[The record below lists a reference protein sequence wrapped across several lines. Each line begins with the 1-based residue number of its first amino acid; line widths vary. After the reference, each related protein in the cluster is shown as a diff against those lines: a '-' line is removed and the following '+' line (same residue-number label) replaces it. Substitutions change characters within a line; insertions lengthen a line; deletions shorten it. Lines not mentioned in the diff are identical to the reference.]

1 MKDIRTDKL
10 LPFYD
15 AVVLGSGISGM
26 GMSLLLA
33 GIGEKVLLLE
43 KNPGIGGSMRRFS
56 RSGIPFDT
64 GFHFTQ
70 GLSSGSMGAMLQALG
85 IREDIEEIPLSTQ
98 IYFEDTGNVYPFPRG
113 QDNVRRSLCERFPDH
128 QDAISRYFKKEKEIF
143 LNTPMFDPEGKDSFF
158 QADAL
163 PEDFITLESYL
174 QELNLPE
181 EAKALLASFMTCH
194 GSLPDE
200 ISLADHCRVSYG
212 LMDDMVRFKNG
223 GQALINAFLKEAQR
237 LDIHIWSSCTVDSF
251 SEITRKHAG
260 KMRLTD
266 GKEIGFNHCIMTIHP
281 SEILRILPPEVVP
294 EDFRNRV
301 KEFQDTCSFFTLF
314 GRLLQPFPEFKD
326 GLYSCFSDSRIE
338 QLFGTSC
345 RSNRSNGFTISD
357 TRASFPVDSMTSPP
371 SSSYRHERR
380 GPGSRTDTAADGG
393 EGHVTGI
400 MLATE
405 DLPGGEQVRTLTAFQ
420 SVHPRETLRW
430 ENTSPG
436 KRPADYAAYK
446 ERKSRELSE
455 LIFRFLPPLRDKL
468 EILDSASM
476 LTYRDYLPPIGSAYG
491 IRRKTGQFN
500 LFGRLPL
507 RNCYAAGQNALLPG
521 AMGALLSSFAIFR
534 KIAGEEKYLA
544 LLRKRGLG
552 GK

>member
-1 MKDIRTDKL
+1 MKGVRTDKV

-43 KNPGIGGSMRRFS
+43 KTPGIGGSMRRFS

-98 IYFEDTGNVYPFPRG
+98 IRFEDTGSIYTFPRG
-113 QDNVRRSLCERFPDH
+113 QDNVRRCLCEHFPLH
-128 QDAISRYFKKEKEIF
+128 QEAISRYFKKEKEIF

-158 QADAL
+158 QANAL
-163 PEDFITLESYL
+163 PEDFITLGSYL

-194 GSLPDE
+194 GSFPDE

-237 LDIHIWSSCTVDSF
+237 LDIHIRSSCTVDSF

-266 GKEIGFNHCIMTIHP
+266 GTEIGFDHCIMTIHP
-281 SEILRILPPEVVP
+281 AEILRILPPKTVP
-294 EDFRNRV
+294 EDFRTRV
-301 KEFQDTCSFFTLF
+301 KEFQDTCGFFTVF
-314 GRLLQPFPEFKD
+314 GRLLKPFPELKD
-326 GLYSCFSDSRIE
+326 GLYSCFSSSRIE
-338 QLFGTSC
+338 DLIRT
-345 RSNRSNGFTISD
+345 
-357 TRASFPVDSMTSPP
+357 PTSPYSSFDSRSGATFFTSILPP
-371 SSSYRHERR
+371 SATS
-380 GPGSRTDTAADGG
+380 AA
-393 EGHVTGI
+393 ENTFWNCATGI
-400 MLATE
+400 MLCTE
-405 DLPGGEQVRTLTAFQ
+405 ELSSGERVRTLTAFQ
-420 SVHPRETLRW
+420 NVHPGETQRW
-430 ENTSPG
+430 EKSRTG
-436 KRPADYAAYK
+436 RRPPDYAAYK
-446 ERKSRELSE
+446 QQKSRELCE
-455 LIFRFLPPLRDKL
+455 LISRFLPPLRKEF

-507 RNCYAAGQNALLPG
+507 RNCYAVGQNALLPG
-521 AMGALLSSFAIFR
+521 AMGALLSAFAVFR

-552 GK
+552 KK